1 MIKRNV
7 IPLMTICL
15 VLLAAGCATVPEETP
30 VEEES
35 DLTYEERA
43 AYKTTPEYIEAESYL
58 NQMRDDTTIY
68 FGEGIVEIGGDIA
81 EARKNARRAAL
92 EELSG
97 QIEIAVR
104 SDMELIIA
112 GRSTVGK
119 GEVSD
124 EVREIINAR
133 TETYT
138 SQVLNNVQGNKQFID
153 YPMPGYV
160 TFFVYID
167 KAEYEEKVKKD
178 LQAKRNMVRE
188 MIRAGD
194 REMVNNSFNAALRN
208 WLEAKNNLIVFF
220 GSLPVEGDI
229 DGDGINEEFSAC
241 LQERV
246 GRMMGNMR
254 MTVSDGE
261 FLYDSS
267 GRLNMFPVIYLNYR
281 TPEDRDVPV
290 ANFPVK
296 VSFIEGYGR
305 VPGNL
310 RTGAYGQLELALED
324 IDSSR
329 KITRL
334 AVEVDGSAFDGL
346 RNFSIP
352 LLPSVELSCH
362 KLKTVAVSF
371 GFSNAGSVSS
381 PREMKGA
388 ITSKVL
394 GKDLSVTEASI
405 TRRTPTESDFQT
417 VQRLNA
423 DYLILVFLETA
434 AAETVGGYD
443 NMFNINAGGVVS
455 VYSMP
460 LGEMIFSEVVPPQKG
475 FGTSADNAGW
485 DAYGRMKKNV
495 LALVSA
501 ALDSIE

>member
-1 MIKRNV
+1 MKKRNLSLLPA
-7 IPLMTICL
+7 IFSALL
-15 VLLAAGCATVPEETP
+15 VLGCATVPEEPP
-30 VEEES
+30 VEEEP
-35 DLTYEERA
+35 DLTYDERT

-58 NQMRDDTTIY
+58 NQMREDTTIY

-81 EARKNARRAAL
+81 EARKNSRRVAL

-97 QIEIAVR
+97 QIEIAVK
-104 SDMELIIA
+104 SDMELIVT
-112 GRSTVGK
+112 GSSTIGN

-124 EVREIINAR
+124 EVRETINAR

-138 SQVLNNVQGNKQFID
+138 SQVLSNVQGNKQFID

-194 REMVNNSFNAALRN
+194 REMANNSFNAALRN
-208 WLEAKNNLIVFF
+208 WLEAKKNLIIFF

-229 DGDGINEEFSAC
+229 DGDGINEEFSAA

-246 GRMMGNMR
+246 GRMMGNIG

-261 FLYDSS
+261 YLYDSS
-267 GRLNMFPVIYLNYR
+267 GRLNMLPVIYLKYH

-305 VPGNL
+305 VPRNL
-310 RTGAYGQLELALED
+310 RTGTYGQLELALED

-329 KITRL
+329 KTTRL
-334 AVEVDGSAFDGL
+334 VVEVDGSAFGGL
-346 RNFSIP
+346 GNFSIP
-352 LLPSVELSCH
+352 LLPSVEFSCY

-371 GFSNAGSVSS
+371 GFSNAGNVSS
-381 PREMKGA
+381 PRELKGA

-394 GKDLSVTEASI
+394 GKDMSVTEASI
-405 TRRTPTESDFQT
+405 TRRNPSESDFQA

-423 DYLILVFLETA
+423 DYLVLVFLETGE
-434 AAETVGGYD
+434 AETVGGYE
-443 NMFNINAGGVVS
+443 NMYNINADGVVS

-460 LGEMIFSEVVPPQKG
+460 LGEMIYSQMVPARKG

-485 DAYGRMKKNV
+485 DAYGRMRQDV
-495 LALVSA
+495 LSLVTA